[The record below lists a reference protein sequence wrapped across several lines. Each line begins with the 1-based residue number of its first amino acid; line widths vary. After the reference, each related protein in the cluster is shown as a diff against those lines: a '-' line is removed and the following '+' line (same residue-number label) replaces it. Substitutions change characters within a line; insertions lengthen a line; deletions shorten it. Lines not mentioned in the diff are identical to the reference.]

1 LDNIEEIIVNGA
13 DATPPANGTLGGDTI
28 LVFGD
33 FTQTS
38 LNLNTITING
48 TTGDDTVDISALS
61 SAHRIVFRGEGGND
75 TIVGTLRPQDVI
87 NLPGIGDPT
96 VTAGNNGMV
105 TVSRGGASVT
115 FDGSHGM
122 PEIGAGSDLGNDEI
136 ATDDPADTDEDTI
149 ETVGED
155 AGVGEAED
163 GETEGETDDHEGE
176 EDQDNTGIA
185 PPLAASGNLIGTAAG
200 EALFGTA
207 DANNILALDGR
218 DMVFAGDGD
227 DNVLAGGGRDMVFG
241 DGGNDRLFGE
251 GGDDFIEGGTGNDFV
266 VGGSGDDWFVATTDD
281 GDDVYYGDDVSG
293 GTGTDTLDMSRI
305 IADITVDLG
314 SGSGGRGH
322 ASSAASGNDVLWSV
336 ENFIGGAGDD
346 VITAGRA
353 QNMLDGGAGNDVYR
367 FLSAQDADGDT
378 IGSFQPGDKID
389 LSQIDANGSG
399 AGTGNFTLVSG
410 AFTGGGQLLVTH
422 EATADGEV
430 TVIHGN
436 IDGDTESEF
445 SLSIRGR
452 HNLTEQDFQL

>member
-1 LDNIEEIIVNGA
+1 
-13 DATPPANGTLGGDTI
+13 
-28 LVFGD
+28 
-33 FTQTS
+33 
-38 LNLNTITING
+38 
-48 TTGDDTVDISALS
+48 
-61 SAHRIVFRGEGGND
+61 
-75 TIVGTLRPQDVI
+75 
-87 NLPGIGDPT
+87 
-96 VTAGNNGMV
+96 
-105 TVSRGGASVT
+105 
-115 FDGSHGM
+115 
-122 PEIGAGSDLGNDEI
+122 
-136 ATDDPADTDEDTI
+136 
-149 ETVGED
+149 
-155 AGVGEAED
+155 
-163 GETEGETDDHEGE
+163 
-176 EDQDNTGIA
+176 
-185 PPLAASGNLIGTAAG
+185 
-200 EALFGTA
+200 
-207 DANNILALDGR
+207 
-218 DMVFAGDGD
+218 
-227 DNVLAGGGRDMVFG
+227 
-241 DGGNDRLFGE
+241 
-251 GGDDFIEGGTGNDFV
+251 
-266 VGGSGDDWFVATTDD
+266 
-281 GDDVYYGDDVSG
+281 
-293 GTGTDTLDMSRI
+293 MSRI
-305 IADITVDLG
+305 IEDITVDLG